1 MSTTTYTVTG
11 MTCSH
16 CVQAVTEEV
25 GKIAG
30 VRHVEVDLVPDGASE
45 VTVTS
50 DAAPA
55 REDVREAVDEAG
67 YELTD
72 ASA

>member
-1 MSTTTYTVTG
+1 MSTTTYAVTG

-25 GKIAG
+25 GRIAG
-30 VRHVEVDLVPDGASE
+30 VRHVEVDLVPAGASQ
-45 VTVTS
+45 VTITS

-72 ASA
+72 TTA

>member
-1 MSTTTYTVTG
+1 MSTTTYAVTG

-30 VRHVEVDLVPDGASE
+30 VRNVEVGLVPDGASE
-45 VTVTS
+45 VTITS
-50 DAAPA
+50 DTAPA

-72 ASA
+72 TSA